1 MTSNIH
7 KLGLRRQRGCR
18 SGRAARARRARL
30 VPVLQPVGNGAYT
43 VVTDQSDN
51 RLASRR
57 HRVPVCDLRHLTR
70 ITVQRHTTSAGRSVA
85 FGSLNVRSL
94 SSLKL
99 EVLLVEFRDR
109 QLDVMLLCKTWH
121 DADSVAIRSLRSQG
135 FRVIERAPPRSSR
148 LQTSLGANHGG
159 VAIVAAA
166 GICMTATDIGVQPT
180 TFECIAARITSG
192 TSSCVAVVVYRPGS
206 SAVTRACF
214 TVLADLL
221 DRLSTSTEAL
231 VLAGDI
237 NIRLERVTD
246 LNTVEFLDLIA
257 GYGLTQHVSCAT
269 HHAGGTLDVVC
280 TRSDLATPTVDCQ
293 TIACCCGQCHYSV
306 RRRSTPRQHVELGDR
321 STQTS
326 SRPTCRHPLYVMID
340 VGKVW
345 TVTHWI
351 SSTMTRSHV

>member
-1 MTSNIH
+1 MPVYSRRCLQTLRSAVLPVLPDDVKAVVQ
-7 KLGLRRQRGCR
+7 KLGLRRQRSCR
-18 SGRAARARRARL
+18 SGRAPRARRAR
-30 VPVLQPVGNGAYT
+30 PVPVGNGAFT

-51 RLASRR
+51 RLPSRR

-70 ITVQRHTTSAGRSVA
+70 INVQRHTTSAGRSVA
-85 FGSLNVRSL
+85 FGSLNIRSL
-94 SSLKL
+94 SPLKL
-99 EVLLVEFRDR
+99 EVLLVVFRDR
-109 QLDVMLLCKTWH
+109 QLDVMLLCETWH

-148 LQTSLGANHGG
+148 LQTSLGVNHGG

-166 GICMTATDIGVQPT
+166 GICMTAFSRQRLNVLLHVLRQV
-180 TFECIAARITSG
+180 R
-192 TSSCVAVVVYRPGS
+192 RP
-206 SAVTRACF
+206 
-214 TVLADLL
+214 
-221 DRLSTSTEAL
+221 
-231 VLAGDI
+231 
-237 NIRLERVTD
+237 
-246 LNTVEFLDLIA
+246 
-257 GYGLTQHVSCAT
+257 VSCAT

-293 TIACCCGQCHYSV
+293 TIACCCGQCHYFV

-326 SRPTCRHPLYVMID
+326 SRPTCRHPLCVMID

-345 TVTHWI
+345 TVTHWV